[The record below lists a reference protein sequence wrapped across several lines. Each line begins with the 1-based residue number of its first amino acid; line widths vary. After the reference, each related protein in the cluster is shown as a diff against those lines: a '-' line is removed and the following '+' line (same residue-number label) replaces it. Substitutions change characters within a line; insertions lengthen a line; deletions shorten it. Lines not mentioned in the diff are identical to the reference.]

1 MSCSSASD
9 SSHSSAGRRVACQL
23 VFVQALTLVRTRLTG
38 KWGERGEGGE
48 ARRTL
53 LCTLVPGADDDL
65 ALLWVVG
72 IEGDD
77 LVAVD
82 VLVEEVERAV
92 EEDVGVLVAALAACR
107 VLWCH
112 VEEFLLCC
120 TGRSGGLSESR
131 GVGGSRRR
139 RRDEARLA
147 FAVSSSLHRSSL
159 RSTARSDY
167 ENPHKLSHRLASRPC
182 AELTSSA
189 SPSPRSPRL
198 LIFLDDHSTGKLK
211 RCIGPSRRSQIDPY
225 ALRNS
230 CSTPPAS
237 SSSSSSSSPSSL
249 PLLVRSARQHAQRQ
263 VVQLDARQLWAARRR
278 QLLPYGARVLCVP
291 PLVPSRPAEL
301 TLSTCSADRN
311 PHYLGLR
318 RVLTT
323 FMDQYV
329 AQEKPKRIRVLDLAA
344 GSGEATE
351 VRALSLLGAVE
362 RAQADAVSARR
373 SCSNG
378 RTLDGPRQRPPRRL
392 LRQATPSQLPPPHPL
407 LRQPPP
413 QLLHP
418 RLARLSSL
426 RPASSLN
433 EPSLDL
439 LVPLHSRPCPHP
451 SSRSSR
457 PTRSRRPHTARAPA
471 SPAPSCRSPTSQQG
485 CSRRR
490 LRRARARASRPV
502 PPRATTRRSSRTT
515 SSSSRSRCT
524 SSSRRPSCGRS
535 STS

>member
-1 MSCSSASD
+1 MTEPVKGMWRMSCSSASD
-9 SSHSSAGRRVACQL
+9 SSHSSAGCREECQL
-23 VFVQALTLVRTRLTG
+23 VLVQALTLDRTKLVG

-53 LCTLVPGADDDL
+53 LCALVPGADDDL
-65 ALLWVVG
+65 ALLRVVG

-92 EEDVGVLVAALAACR
+92 EEDVGVLVAALAAYR

-167 ENPHKLSHRLASRPC
+167 DNPHKLSHRLASRPC

-198 LIFLDDHSTGKLK
+198 LIFLDDHSTGELK
-211 RCIGPSRRSQIDPY
+211 RCIGPSRRSHIDPY

-278 QLLPYGARVLCVP
+278 QLLPHGARVLCVP
-291 PLVPSRPAEL
+291 PLVPSRSAEL
-301 TLSTCSADRN
+301 TLSACSADRN

-351 VRALSLLGAVE
+351 VRALSLSLSSARSRGHRLTQSLHADPAPMEE
-362 RAQADAVSARR
+362 RSMALVSAHRAGCCAERRRR
-373 SCSNG
+373 SSPL
-378 RTLDGPRQRPPRRL
+378 RTLSFDNRPLSSFILVSPALHPSGPPVSATSRRSTNSSLCTAGPARTRALDRRDRPVHGARI
-392 LRQATPSQLPPPHPL
+392 PHAHRPPL
-407 LRQPPP
+407 LRAVV
-413 QLLHP
+413 
-418 RLARLSSL
+418 RR
-426 RPASSLN
+426 R
-433 EPSLDL
+433 
-439 LVPLHSRPCPHP
+439 
-451 SSRSSR
+451 
-457 PTRSRRPHTARAPA
+457 RSRAAPA
-471 SPAPSCRSPTSQQG
+471 AACVELERERAGRCR
-485 CSRRR
+485 
-490 LRRARARASRPV
+490 
-502 PPRATTRRSSRTT
+502 
-515 SSSSRSRCT
+515 
-524 SSSRRPSCGRS
+524 
-535 STS
+535 